1 MPDKVDIWGLG
12 AVDALEVVIDA
23 VGTGD
28 GVDGLLFCQA
38 LDRGEVFFLFVLG
51 EGTPE
56 GEGNY

>member
-1 MPDKVDIWGLG
+1 MSDKVDIWGLG

-28 GVDGLLFCQA
+28 GADGLLLCQA
-38 LDRGEVFFLFVLG
+38 LDRGEVFLPFVLS

-56 GEGNY
+56 GEENY